1 MKTMREGARREGN
14 DFDQRRPE
22 ADPGQPIYHRAQSE
36 RWYISKD
43 AVNTAPL
50 SINKIKADF
59 DFIDVLVGAAGFEPT
74 TCSTQNCRATRL
86 RYTPIP
92 LGSASIHA

>member
-36 RWYISKD
+36 PFPKMQS
-43 AVNTAPL
+43 NTAAL

>member
-43 AVNTAPL
+43 AV
-50 SINKIKADF
+50 KY
-59 DFIDVLVGAAGFEPT
+59 
-74 TCSTQNCRATRL
+74 CRTK
-86 RYTPIP
+86 
-92 LGSASIHA
+92 HQ